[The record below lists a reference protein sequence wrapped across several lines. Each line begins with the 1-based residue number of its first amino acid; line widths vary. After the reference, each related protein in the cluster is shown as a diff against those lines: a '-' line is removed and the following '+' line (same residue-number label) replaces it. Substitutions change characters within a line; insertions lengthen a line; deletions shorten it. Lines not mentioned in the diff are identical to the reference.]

1 MLSVA
6 AMKRNLGIDL
16 FRIFAIFTVVLIHS
30 ASTDISYRDGVLRYL
45 PPANACFAFLAGWFL
60 FKPACENLTPSA
72 IGGLLAKRL
81 KRLFIPYV
89 VWEMIYVLADM
100 GFDLLSGKFQLST
113 WPDWIGIVFFGAGSV
128 QLWFVITLVYV
139 QIVLCGAMAV
149 MVAVS
154 GMKFVKGI
162 SGAGLFMMLAISV
175 LLMRASGIENDY
187 LRRFAFLLGY
197 GAFGVGLRR
206 AVHEVRGIMDGP
218 IRIGMA
224 LIGIALVMV
233 AWFLNVPEVVRVLA
247 WCLVF
252 GCLPIHSSL
261 QKCLAYGSE
270 VVMGI
275 YLCHVLFTRVIAMGV
290 PVVSRIIP
298 NGYALV
304 LVNAIIGF
312 VVSLSFTL
320 LVKRTRWRWIISM

>member
-1 MLSVA
+1 M
-6 AMKRNLGIDL
+6 RNAGINL
-16 FRIFAIFTVVLIHS
+16 LRIIAIFTVVMIHT
-30 ASTDISYRDGVLRYL
+30 ASEGQVFRDGVLQWL

-60 FKPACENLTPSA
+60 FKPSSEVSSLRD
-72 IGGLLAKRL
+72 IGGLLSKRFR
-81 KRLFIPYV
+81 RLMIPYL
-89 VWEMIYVLADM
+89 VWEMIYVLANI
-100 GFDLLSGKFQLST
+100 GFDLLSRKFN
-113 WPDWIGIVFFGAGSV
+113 PPAGADWIGIVLFGSGSV
-128 QLWFVITLVYV
+128 QLWFLITLVYA
-139 QIVLCGAMAV
+139 QIVLCGVMAA

-154 GMKFVKGI
+154 GTKVVKGFLA
-162 SGAGLFMMLAISV
+162 AGLFILFSFGV
-175 LLMRASGIENDY
+175 LLWRASGIENEY

-197 GAFGVGLRR
+197 GALGVGLRR

-224 LIGIALVMV
+224 LIGVALVMV

-252 GCLPIHSSL
+252 GCLPIHVSL
-261 QKCLAYGSE
+261 QKYLAYGSE
-270 VVMGI
+270 AVMGI

-304 LVNAIIGF
+304 LVNAFIGF
-312 VVSLSFTL
+312 VASLSFIL
-320 LVKRTRWRWIISM
+320 LVKRTRWRWMISM